1 MDDKEF
7 AWRRVKNLMQR
18 MDARLDEDTRVELME
33 ACGRACA
40 CAGPP
45 RVAADCHGNLDRRLG
60 ILAEWHGGDESVR
73 RDAETVEVPG
83 AECLCDLV
91 VDAAGGSSSTCCACS
106 LGRMNES
113 VEAVLGRAVRFSH
126 NPSDVGTNGVD
137 SIFSCE
143 RSP

>member
-1 MDDKEF
+1 MDDREF

-18 MDARLDEDTRVELME
+18 MDARLDEDARVELME

-91 VDAAGGSSSTCCACS
+91 VDAAGGSSSTCCAS
-106 LGRMNES
+106 WFDGRERRS
-113 VEAVLGRAVRFSH
+113 GSRSGGAVLAQSVRRADARCRF
-126 NPSDVGTNGVD
+126 V
-137 SIFSCE
+137 IQL
-143 RSP
+143 